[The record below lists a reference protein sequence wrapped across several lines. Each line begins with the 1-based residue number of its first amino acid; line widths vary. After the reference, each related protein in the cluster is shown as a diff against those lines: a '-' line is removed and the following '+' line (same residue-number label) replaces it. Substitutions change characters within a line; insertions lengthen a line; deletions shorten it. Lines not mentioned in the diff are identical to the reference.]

1 MSGRSQLA
9 IPAARTGASSVRRV
23 VTAALA
29 ALTAIALSGCG
40 NAYIGAEGTDPATTP
55 MQCVQPPGR
64 LSGTQVLM
72 AQAVPSASLIP
83 CVREEVDDWVVTEL
97 DVGTGHVRILLEY
110 RPGDAEV
117 ATIEVSRQCDMHDA
131 REVASQHPGVRRYDR
146 DFGGTDQYAIER
158 YYTYP
163 DACTALRINL
173 TGRYAHLRA
182 GELTSV
188 FGFVSRGN
196 LDERIGDLSDHRLHL
211 DPSNQR

>member
-1 MSGRSQLA
+1 MSELA
-9 IPAARTGASSVRRV
+9 SPLRRV
-23 VTAALA
+23 VTAALG
-29 ALTAIALSGCG
+29 ALIAIALSGCG
-40 NAYIGAEGTDPATTP
+40 NAYIGADGTDPVTTP

-83 CVREEVDDWVVTEL
+83 CVREEADDWVVTEL
-97 DVGTGHVRILLEY
+97 DVGKGHVRILLEY

-131 REVASQHPGVRRYDR
+131 PEVTSEHPGVRRYDR
-146 DFGGTDQYAIER
+146 DHGTADQYAIER
-158 YYTYP
+158 YYIYP
-163 DACTALRINL
+163 DACTSLRLNL
-173 TGRYAHLRA
+173 TGRYADLRA

-196 LDERIGDLSDHRLHL
+196 LDERIGDVSDHRLHL